1 MIRAFINSQKW
12 LSRKFDLLLPAKY
25 RRDGNRDYIETVVPK
40 YLAHAVT
47 VYDVGGG
54 KRPFLTTEQ
63 KRALSVTVV
72 GVDIDQVELD
82 LAPQGAYDKK
92 ICADI
97 ARFSGSQDADLILC
111 QALLEHVENVEA
123 AFVSIATIL
132 KPGGLALIFVPS
144 RNAVFARLNMLLPQS
159 VKQSI
164 LYGIFPEKRKKQGFP
179 AFYNSCTP
187 AGLKKLAA
195 ANGLTIIEE
204 RYYFASSYFSF
215 FLPVYVAWRL
225 WVLFFHALVREQAA
239 ETFCL
244 VLQKPVR

>member
-25 RRDGNRDYIETVVPK
+25 RRDGNRDYIEAVVPK
-40 YLAHAVT
+40 YLAHDVT
-47 VYDVGGG
+47 VYDIGGG

-63 KRALSVTVV
+63 KHALNATVV
-72 GVDIDQVELD
+72 GVDIDQTELD

-97 ARFSGSQDADLILC
+97 ARFSGSQDADLVLC

-123 AFVSIATIL
+123 ALASIATTL
-132 KPGGLALIFVPS
+132 KSGGHALLFVPS

-159 VKQSI
+159 FKQSI

-179 AFYNSCTP
+179 AFYNNCTP
-187 AGLKKLAA
+187 AGLKRLAA
-195 ANGLTIIEE
+195 ANGLAIIEE

-215 FLPVYVAWRL
+215 FLPVYVAWRI
-225 WVLFFHALVREQAA
+225 WVLFFYALVREQAA

-244 VLQKPVR
+244 VLKKPVR